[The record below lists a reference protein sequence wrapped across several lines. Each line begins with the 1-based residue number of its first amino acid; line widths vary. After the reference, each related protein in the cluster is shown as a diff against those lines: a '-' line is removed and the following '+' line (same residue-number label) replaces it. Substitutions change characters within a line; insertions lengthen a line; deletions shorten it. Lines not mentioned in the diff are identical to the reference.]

1 MKVRGLRK
9 LDTDGAEA
17 TNSDD
22 TDRHLLAFGGK
33 ELDDKLDERF
43 VLDSVDLSQRRLE
56 IQADETLFTARVVD
70 GLWRLERV
78 DEEELPA
85 YYDLGLTD
93 VLAFTPG
100 GNY

>member
-1 MKVRGLRK
+1 M
-9 LDTDGAEA
+9 
-17 TNSDD
+17 
-22 TDRHLLAFGGK
+22 
-33 ELDDKLDERF
+33 
-43 VLDSVDLSQRRLE
+43 DLSQRRLE